1 MPSFPHIFDTM
12 KFDPNNPVIQL
23 CATGMQLEAQGKIDE
38 ASASFQKAWQLAT
51 NDFERFTAAHYVA
64 RNQKDPVDNLKWN
77 VDALMYAHAIDSDSS
92 KGHYPS
98 LYLNI
103 AKSYE
108 TLGDMPEA
116 HRHYQQAATF
126 ADRLPANPYGD
137 MIKSGINEGLKR
149 TGIQT
154 WRHPTLDLLI
164 DKWCRRK
171 DLRPLA
177 QVLPAYISNLGNDGD
192 RNKLI
197 SALSFL
203 SAMRCLP
210 EDEQL
215 KIDEVIIELSFQ

>member
-1 MPSFPHIFDTM
+1 M

-38 ASASFQKAWQLAT
+38 AVQSFQKAWSLAA

-77 VDALMYAHAIDSDSS
+77 MDALMYAQAINNNGST
-92 KGHYPS
+92 GHYPS

-108 TLGDMPEA
+108 TLGDIPAA
-116 HRHYQQAATF
+116 HQHYQNAARH
-126 ADRLPANPYGD
+126 ADTLPANPYGD

-149 TGIQT
+149 TGIKT
-154 WRHPTLDLLI
+154 WQHPTLDLLI
-164 DKWCRRK
+164 DLWCRRK

-177 QVLPAYISNLGNDGD
+177 QVLPAYISNLGTGHDI
-192 RNKLI
+192 NKLI
-197 SALSFL
+197 SALSLL
-203 SAMRCLP
+203 SATRCLP
-210 EDEQL
+210 ADEQQ
-215 KIDEVIIELSFQ
+215 KIDELINSLSK

>member
-1 MPSFPHIFDTM
+1 M

-77 VDALMYAHAIDSDSS
+77 MDALTYAQAINNDSF

-108 TLGDMPEA
+108 TLGDMPQA
-116 HRHYQQAATF
+116 HRHYTQATAF
-126 ADRLPANPYGD
+126 ADTLPANPYGD

-149 TGIQT
+149 SGTKIWQ
-154 WRHPTLDLLI
+154 HPTLDLLI
-164 DKWCRRK
+164 DAWCRRK

-177 QVLPAYISNLGNDGD
+177 HILPAYISNLGNEHDI
-192 RNKLI
+192 NKLI
-197 SALSFL
+197 SSLSFL

-210 EDEQL
+210 VDEQE
-215 KIDEVIIELSFQ
+215 KIDELIINISSVTV